1 MQLDEYI
8 GKEITIIAQYDGTKE
23 GSRLVLRD
31 IILFDDAKNIKFD
44 PFDSHKGSLSR
55 LVAVP
60 SKDKNYLGD
69 KIRLLLDKN
78 NNNQIIKYDY
88 LVLTGTIGK
97 FGFFK
102 KETEIK
108 DVKQINIIREYKNK
122 QGIRPIYTLNA
133 TFDSKIVSELDDEV
147 HLYGI
152 STEVN
157 EMQEMKTY
165 LNFNEALT
173 DIVVM

>member
-31 IILFDDAKNIKFD
+31 IILFNDTENIKFD
-44 PFDSHKGSLSR
+44 PYDSHKGSLSR
-55 LVAVP
+55 LTI
-60 SKDKNYLGD
+60 SRTDKNYLGD
-69 KIRLLLDKN
+69 KLRLSLK
-78 NNNQIIKYDY
+78 NNQIIKYDY
-88 LVLTGTIGK
+88 LVLTGTIEK
-97 FGFFK
+97 FGLFK
-102 KETEIK
+102 KEAEIK
-108 DVKQINIIREYKNK
+108 DIKQINIIREYKNK

-133 TFDSKIVSELDDEV
+133 TFDSKIVSQLDDEV

-157 EMQEMKTY
+157 EMQDMKTY
-165 LNFNEALT
+165 LTFNEALA